1 MSKQQSG
8 LRISLT
14 PCRNLYHIS
23 KTENCKAVTDSLRQY
38 TGWIVNR
45 NKKGECRMERYGNES
60 YKTENCKTEN
70 DKSENSNLENYQIEN
85 CKAENNLVLVRGE
98 IATEITFSHRNY
110 GENFYRLEMAVKRRS
125 DYMDRI
131 PVIFS
136 EQMIDVTQG
145 HVGQEIEIQGQFRS
159 RNQWEENHSRLLLS
173 VFARSLRLAD
183 ADRGEDSFNEIFLN
197 GFLCKPPLYR
207 ITSSGREITELL
219 LAVNRRYGGK
229 QTIFPPSAGGIMRDM
244 PRILQWGSMCRSGDA
259 YRAGNISNSLPAARG
274 RRERLTKFRSSS
286 CAPRHRGK
294 RVCTFRCCISDQT
307 EVR

>member
-1 MSKQQSG
+1 
-8 LRISLT
+8 
-14 PCRNLYHIS
+14 
-23 KTENCKAVTDSLRQY
+23 
-38 TGWIVNR
+38 
-45 NKKGECRMERYGNES
+45 MERYGNES

-229 QTIFPPSAGGIMRDM
+229 ADYIPAICWGYNARHAADFAVGEHVQVWGRIQSREYIKQLAGSARET
-244 PRILQWGSMCRSGDA
+244 RTA
-259 YRAGNISNSLPAARG
+259 YEISVVKL
-274 RRERLTKFRSSS
+274 
-286 CAPRHRGK
+286 CAQAQG
-294 RVCTFRCCISDQT
+294 
-307 EVR
+307 